1 MITRDEAVAQLG
13 SGRAVALVRELSADL
28 LTPVGAL
35 LRLLGAAERR
45 GWRTVG
51 LHAQNRRDRL
61 EVALTVRGRGSA
73 DLLSRQL
80 AHLQEVLTVSNP
92 TEVTP

>member
-1 MITRDEAVAQLG
+1 MYRLNLE
-13 SGRAVALVRELSADL
+13 LVDL
-28 LTPVGAL
+28 EGAL
-35 LRLLGAAERR
+35 LRLLGTAERR